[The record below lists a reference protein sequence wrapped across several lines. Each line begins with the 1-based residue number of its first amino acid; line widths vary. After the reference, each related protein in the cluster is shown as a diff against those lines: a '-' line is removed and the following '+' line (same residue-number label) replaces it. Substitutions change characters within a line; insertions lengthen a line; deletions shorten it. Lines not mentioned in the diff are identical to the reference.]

1 MVHMICNISHE
12 TYDSYDMNIKLLT
25 YLLRPVIFTFAHL
38 VQWSPKLHA
47 KLPSLIQPN
56 AQLGILSLPPLL
68 TKLNYPEM
76 KMTFL
81 E

>member
-1 MVHMICNISHE
+1 MICNISYE

-25 YLLRPVIFTFAHL
+25 YLLRPVIFMFVHL

-56 AQLGILSLPPLL
+56 VQQGTLSLPRLL